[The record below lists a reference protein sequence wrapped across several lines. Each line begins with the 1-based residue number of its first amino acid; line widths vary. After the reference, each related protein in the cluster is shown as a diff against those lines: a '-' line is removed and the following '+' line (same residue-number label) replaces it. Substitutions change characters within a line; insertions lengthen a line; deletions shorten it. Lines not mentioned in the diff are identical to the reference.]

1 MRVAVEELA
10 NRLAAQGVENLPKI
24 ILINGNE
31 PLFVEEA
38 LDQVRCTLK
47 PMGFEERITMQ
58 LETGFDWSSI
68 TGVGQAMSLF
78 SERRLFELRVPKSLG
93 AAGTKAITEFCN
105 NPPDDDVLVLL
116 MPALDKRQQQAK
128 WARLVNNSGWLVD
141 CYDLSPAQ
149 FPVWIKQRIQSRSL
163 RVEAGVVEELA
174 EQLEGNVLAAAQEID
189 KLQVLATD
197 GAVTL
202 KLLSMS
208 LADQARFDVYALS
221 DACLNG
227 NFTRA
232 LRIKQRLQSEGIEPV
247 IVVWALVRE
256 IRTLANI
263 SVAIG
268 MGENRAMLFKQHRI
282 WRKREPAVNSALGRI
297 SSEQWYQ
304 LLQQAALLDQTIK
317 GQRYQDVG
325 SVWYQLELFCGALC
339 GVQVVEIPALAT
351 VN

>member
-1 MRVAVEELA
+1 MRVAVDELA
-10 NRLAAQGVENLPKI
+10 NRLATQGVESLPKI

-31 PLFVEEA
+31 PLFIEEA
-38 LDQVRCTLK
+38 LDQVRAALK
-47 PMGFEERITMQ
+47 PMGFDERITLQ
-58 LETGFDWSSI
+58 LEVGFDWSSV

-78 SERRLFELRVPKSLG
+78 SERRLIELRVPKSLG
-93 AAGTKAITEFCN
+93 VAGTKAITEFCN
-105 NPPDDDVLVLL
+105 NPPDDDMLVLL
-116 MPALDKRQQQAK
+116 MPALDKRQRQAK
-128 WARLVNNSGWLVD
+128 WARLVDNSGWLID

-149 FPVWIKQRIQSRSL
+149 FPAWIKQRIQSRSL
-163 RVEAGVVEELA
+163 RVEAGVVELLA

-189 KLQVLATD
+189 KLQVLSAN

-221 DACLNG
+221 EACLQG
-227 NFTRA
+227 NFARA

-263 SVAIG
+263 SAAMG

-282 WRKREPAVNSALGRI
+282 WSKREPAVNSALGRI
-297 SSEQWYQ
+297 NSEHWYQ
-304 LLQQAALLDQTIK
+304 LLEQAALLDQTIK
-317 GQRYQDVG
+317 GQRYQDAG
-325 SVWYQLELFCGALC
+325 SVWYQLELLCGALC
-339 GVQVVEIPALAT
+339 GLYVVEYPSLAT
-351 VN
+351 TL